1 MYVLRLLLAATYLS
15 TTKHP
20 FDILVQLNNDEV
32 PFAMV
37 FADYILSIYVKQKD
51 RKNNQK
57 VYIII
62 NRFVSLLSHHFI
74 FSQIQALIL

>member
-1 MYVLRLLLAATYLS
+1 MYVLRLFLAATYLS

-20 FDILVQLNNDEV
+20 FDILVELNNDEV

-37 FADYILSIYVKQKD
+37 FADYILSINVKQKD
-51 RKNNQK
+51 RKHNPK

-62 NRFVSLLSHHFI
+62 NRLVIFISSFHILSNTI
-74 FSQIQALIL
+74 LIL